1 MVAVFIDILFH
12 RLKRVWLLMS
22 TLMLEGMSRPSGSST
37 TSVYK
42 GRGTW
47 VEGRS
52 DRPAVLS
59 AEDAVLS
66 SVLPSPV
73 IVTAVGYFVFESSV
87 VDISCEIVGSSV
99 SVNIVL
105 PSVYAVLLHDT
116 AAVVSYLLLLPACLA
131 QCITERAGYPLF
143 S

>member
-1 MVAVFIDILFH
+1 M
-12 RLKRVWLLMS
+12 
-22 TLMLEGMSRPSGSST
+22 
-37 TSVYK
+37 
-42 GRGTW
+42 
-47 VEGRS
+47 EGRS

-73 IVTAVGYFVFESSV
+73 IVTAVGYLVFESSV

-105 PSVYAVLLHDT
+105 PSMCAVLLHDT

-131 QCITERAGYPLF
+131 QCITE
-143 S
+143 